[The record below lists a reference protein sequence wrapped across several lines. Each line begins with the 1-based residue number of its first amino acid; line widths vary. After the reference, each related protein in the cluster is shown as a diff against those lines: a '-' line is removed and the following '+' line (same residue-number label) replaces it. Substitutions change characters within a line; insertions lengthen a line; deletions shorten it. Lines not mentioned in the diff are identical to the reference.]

1 MPSRPIDPDRLAVR
15 FARLA
20 VAAALDEDDPEG
32 WPDRRRV
39 IGRAVARSI
48 SHDQSARMTRFLDRA
63 RSPGRD
69 LPVEDPQ
76 QALTR
81 LFLALLHQLDHL
93 TLSKVARSID
103 LMAVELP
110 RSIIPR
116 HSASQGFV
124 PLLDCS
130 DRHVETRGVS
140 HLEPA
145 GYRVEDTEAAADSL
159 KLALARLF
167 IRLGPPPDL
176 VEGDVF
182 PWAGDDGGV
191 RA

>member
-1 MPSRPIDPDRLAVR
+1 MQSRPIDPDRLAVR

-32 WPDRRRV
+32 WPDRRRI

-103 LMAVELP
+103 VMAAELP
-110 RSIIPR
+110 RSIPR
-116 HSASQGFV
+116 HSASRGFV
-124 PLLDCS
+124 PLDGS
-130 DRHVETRGVS
+130 DRRVQARGVS
-140 HLEPA
+140 HPEPA
-145 GYRVEDTEAAADSL
+145 GYQVEDMEAAADSL
-159 KLALARLF
+159 NLALARLF

-176 VEGDVF
+176 VESDVV

>member
-1 MPSRPIDPDRLAVR
+1 MQSRPIDPDRLAVR

-32 WPDRRRV
+32 WPDRRRI

-48 SHDQSARMTRFLDRA
+48 SHDQSARMTRFLDRV
-63 RSPGRD
+63 RSAGRD

-110 RSIIPR
+110 RSIPR
-116 HSASQGFV
+116 HSASRGFV
-124 PLLDCS
+124 ALLDGS
-130 DRHVETRGVS
+130 DRRVQTRGVS

-145 GYRVEDTEAAADSL
+145 GYQVEDVEAAADSL
-159 KLALARLF
+159 NLALARLF

-176 VEGDVF
+176 VESDVV
-182 PWAGDDGGV
+182 PGAGDDGGV

>member
-1 MPSRPIDPDRLAVR
+1 MQSRPIDPDRLAVR

-32 WPDRRRV
+32 WPDRRRI

-63 RSPGRD
+63 RSRGRD

-81 LFLALLHQLDHL
+81 MFLDLLHQLDHL

-110 RSIIPR
+110 RSIPR
-116 HSASQGFV
+116 HSASRGFV
-124 PLLDCS
+124 PLLDGS

-140 HLEPA
+140 QLEPA
-145 GYRVEDTEAAADSL
+145 GYRVEDMEAAADSL
-159 KLALARLF
+159 NLALARLF

-176 VEGDVF
+176 VESDVV
-182 PWAGDDGGV
+182 PWAGDDGGA